1 MRTYLTAFMLLAT
14 LGLAS
19 CGGSNDVASSG
30 ATAVSAA
37 APVTTTTATAP
48 STAATEAKVNG
59 QVDERTGVAPV
70 VAAMT
75 IAQTVVAC
83 TASATYGG
91 TGALLTA
98 TTAPT
103 LAQCAT
109 ALPGYATGNPWTVYS
124 NTGCG
129 DASNFSGG
137 GPTLTSAQYNACVVP
152 WSPTAYGGCYKS
164 SNWAALSLAQQQT
177 CVNALGNVSSSQ
189 QCSDLGG
196 SWSCSFLGSY
206 ACGNV
211 VGNISCW

>member
-1 MRTYLTAFMLLAT
+1 MKKKLLVLLFSLAT

-30 ATAVSAA
+30 ATAASAA
-37 APVTTTTATAP
+37 ASTSTTTP
-48 STAATEAKVNG
+48 TEAKLNG
-59 QVDERTGVAPV
+59 QIDERTGVAPV
-70 VAAMT
+70 VAQMT

-189 QCSDLGG
+189 QCSALGG

-211 VGNISCW
+211 VGNLSC

>member
-1 MRTYLTAFMLLAT
+1 MKKKLL
-14 LGLAS
+14 LLLFSLASLALMS
-19 CGGSNDVASSG
+19 CGGDNDGASTGTPEVAE
-30 ATAVSAA
+30 V
-37 APVTTTTATAP
+37 
-48 STAATEAKVNG
+48 
-59 QVDERTGVAPV
+59 
-70 VAAMT
+70 T
-75 IAQTVVAC
+75 IAQTVEAC

-129 DASNFSGG
+129 DSSSFSGG
-137 GPTLTSAQYNACVVP
+137 GPALTSAQYNACVVP
-152 WSPTAYGGCYKS
+152 WIPTAYGGCFKS
-164 SNWAALSLAQQQT
+164 SNWAALSAAQQQT

-189 QCSDLGG
+189 QCSALGG

-211 VGNISCW
+211 VGNLNC

>member
-30 ATAVSAA
+30 ATAASAA
-37 APVTTTTATAP
+37 ASTSTTTP
-48 STAATEAKVNG
+48 TEAKLNG

-70 VAAMT
+70 VAPMT

-189 QCSDLGG
+189 QCSALGG

-211 VGNISCW
+211 VGNLSC

>member
-129 DASNFSGG
+129 DSSSFSGG
-137 GPTLTSAQYNACVVP
+137 GPALTSAQYNACVVP

-189 QCSDLGG
+189 QCSALGG

-211 VGNISCW
+211 VGNLSCW

>member
-1 MRTYLTAFMLLAT
+1 MKKKLLVLLFSLTSLA
-14 LGLAS
+14 LVS
-19 CGGSNDVASSG
+19 CGGGNDVASSG
-30 ATAVSAA
+30 ASAVSAA
-37 APVTTTTATAP
+37 APTTTTVG
-48 STAATEAKVNG
+48 TEAKVNG
-59 QVDERTGVAPV
+59 QIDERTGVAPV

-103 LAQCAT
+103 LAQCAA
-109 ALPGYATGNPWTVYS
+109 ALPGIATGNPWTVYS
-124 NTGCG
+124 NGGCWNS
-129 DASNFSGG
+129 SNFSGG
-137 GPTLTSAQYNACVVP
+137 GPTLTSAQNNACGGG
-152 WSPTAYGGCYKS
+152 WSPTAYGGCMPNMMALPLALLQS
-164 SNWAALSLAQQQT
+164 CVGAA
-177 CVNALGNVSSSQ
+177 GNVSSSQ
-189 QCSDLGG
+189 QCSALGG

>member
-1 MRTYLTAFMLLAT
+1 MRSYITTLLLAT
-14 LGLAS
+14 TLILAS
-19 CGGSNDVASSG
+19 CGGGNDVASSG
-30 ATAVSAA
+30 ATAASAA
-37 APVTTTTATAP
+37 ASTSTTTP
-48 STAATEAKVNG
+48 TEAKLNG
-59 QVDERTGVAPV
+59 QIDERTGVAPV
-70 VAAMT
+70 VAKMT

-189 QCSDLGG
+189 QCSALGG

-211 VGNISCW
+211 VGNLSC

>member
-1 MRTYLTAFMLLAT
+1 MKKKLLVLLFSLTSLA
-14 LGLAS
+14 LVS
-19 CGGSNDVASSG
+19 CGGGNDVASSG
-30 ATAVSAA
+30 ASAVSAA
-37 APVTTTTATAP
+37 APTTTTVG
-48 STAATEAKVNG
+48 TEAKVNG
-59 QVDERTGVAPV
+59 QIDERTGVAPV

-75 IAQTVVAC
+75 SAQTVVAC

-129 DASNFSGG
+129 DSSSFSGG
-137 GPTLTSAQYNACVVP
+137 GPALTSAQYNACVVP

-189 QCSDLGG
+189 QCSALGG